1 MRVETDAMRKLA
13 NLHWVVWLRS
23 IGRVQK
29 INVHSSLDSGRVD
42 KVLRGRRY
50 KLKFKRGRDSG
61 QAGLP
66 PRIPGFAG
74 YGGNPQSRQRL
85 ALGTKVI
92 ILDLQNGM
100 LSSWLSLCQ
109 DQGSVQAG
117 ASSIEAVERRSS
129 MRCPGYREPYQTG
142 EESSMKLAHGDQGLP
157 KPRTQMHGYHM
168 DDNSVP
174 LVEDGEGAKRG
185 RRDRL
190 LLHRASVSGG
200 KLGLASRQGHG
211 RRAP

>member
-1 MRVETDAMRKLA
+1 M
-13 NLHWVVWLRS
+13 VWLRS
-23 IGRVQK
+23 IGRVQE
-29 INVHSSLDSGRVD
+29 IHVHSSLDSGRVD

-50 KLKFKRGRDSG
+50 KLKFKRGRDSS

-66 PRIPGFAG
+66 PRIPDFAG
-74 YGGNPQSRQRL
+74 YGGNPQSRQSL

-92 ILDLQNGM
+92 ILDLQTGM

-117 ASSIEAVERRSS
+117 ASSVEAVERPSWSAILR
-129 MRCPGYREPYQTG
+129 YREPYQTG
-142 EESSMKLAHGDQGLP
+142 EESSMKIAHGEQGRP
-157 KPRTQMHGYHM
+157 KPKTQMHECHM
-168 DDNSVP
+168 DDNCVP
-174 LVEDGEGAKRG
+174 VVEDGEGVKRG

-211 RRAP
+211 RPAP